1 MRQKKNFKFHCRCW
15 SIILRRSA
23 VIHHVLITKFVAL
36 GGFGKFSIGKNKN
49 TNFAGLE
56 PAEVDILFRPH
67 ILHSL
72 LIALIIRIMI
82 IILMPLILIS

>member
-1 MRQKKNFKFHCRCW
+1 MANFPYERIKIR
-15 SIILRRSA
+15 I
-23 VIHHVLITKFVAL
+23 
-36 GGFGKFSIGKNKN
+36 
-49 TNFAGLE
+49 FAGLE

-82 IILMPLILIS
+82 IILMPLILIL